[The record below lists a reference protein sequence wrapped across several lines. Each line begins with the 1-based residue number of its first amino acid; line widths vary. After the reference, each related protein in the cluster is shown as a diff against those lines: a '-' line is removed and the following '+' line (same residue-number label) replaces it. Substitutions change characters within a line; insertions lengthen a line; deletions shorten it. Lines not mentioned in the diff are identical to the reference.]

1 MEKINKKVSCF
12 ILLLVVFLLANITK
26 VYASDFSMQLTGDKN
41 TIKPGETITVQV
53 SLKDIEK
60 MSTGVS
66 VFLATIDYDKNV
78 FEQLKED
85 DIKTLNN
92 WSGMM
97 YNEENGK
104 IIVENHNFNEEEKAM
119 FEVVLKAKTEIKED
133 KGSFSIKEAESSMGI
148 TAMKADEAS
157 LVLKVQKDNTMLVII
172 ISSILI
178 LAILAGIIIYFILK
192 KKKGEN

>member
-1 MEKINKKVSCF
+1 MGKINKKVSCF
-12 ILLLVVFLLANITK
+12 ILLLLLILAVGITS
-26 VYASDFSMQLTGDKN
+26 VYAADFGIQLTGSKD
-41 TIKPGETITVQV
+41 TIKPGETITLQV

-60 MSTGVS
+60 MSTGVN

-97 YNEENGK
+97 YNEDNGK
-104 IIVENHNFNEEEKAM
+104 IIVENYNFDEEEKAM
-119 FEVVLKAKTEIKED
+119 FEVLLKAKTETKE
-133 KGSFSIKEAESSMGI
+133 KQGSISIKGAESSMGI

-157 LVLKVQKDNTMLVII
+157 LVVKVQNNNTMLII
-172 ISSILI
+172 IIGSILI
-178 LAILAGIIIYFILK
+178 LAIVEGMVIYFILK

>member
-1 MEKINKKVSCF
+1 MGKINKKVSCF
-12 ILLLVVFLLANITK
+12 ILLLVLILAVGITS
-26 VYASDFSMQLTGDKN
+26 VYAADFGIQLTGSKD
-41 TIKPGETITVQV
+41 TIKPGETITLQV

-60 MSTGVS
+60 MSTGVN

-97 YNEENGK
+97 YNEDNGK
-104 IIVENHNFNEEEKAM
+104 IIVENYNFDEEEKAM
-119 FEVVLKAKTEIKED
+119 FEVLLKAKTETKE
-133 KGSFSIKEAESSMGI
+133 KQGSISIKGAESSMGI

-157 LVLKVQKDNTMLVII
+157 LVVKVQNNNTMLII
-172 ISSILI
+172 IIGSILI
-178 LAILAGIIIYFILK
+178 LAIVVGMVIYFILK

>member
-1 MEKINKKVSCF
+1 MGKINKKVSCF
-12 ILLLVVFLLANITK
+12 ILLLLLILAVGITS
-26 VYASDFSMQLTGDKN
+26 VYAADFGIQLTGSRD
-41 TIKPGETITVQV
+41 TIKPGETITLQV

-60 MSTGVS
+60 MSTGVN

-97 YNEENGK
+97 YNEDNGK
-104 IIVENHNFNEEEKAM
+104 IIVENYNFDEEEKAM
-119 FEVVLKAKTEIKED
+119 FEVLLKAKTETKE
-133 KGSFSIKEAESSMGI
+133 KQGSISIKGAESSMGI
-148 TAMKADEAS
+148 TAMKADESS
-157 LVLKVQKDNTMLVII
+157 LVVKVQNNNTMLII
-172 ISSILI
+172 IIGSILI
-178 LAILAGIIIYFILK
+178 LAIVVGMVIYFILK

>member
-1 MEKINKKVSCF
+1 MGKINKKVSCF
-12 ILLLVVFLLANITK
+12 ILLLLLILAVGITS
-26 VYASDFSMQLTGDKN
+26 VYAADFGIQLTGSKD
-41 TIKPGETITVQV
+41 TIKPGETITLQV

-60 MSTGVS
+60 MSTGVN

-97 YNEENGK
+97 YNEDNGK
-104 IIVENHNFNEEEKAM
+104 IIVENYNFDEEEKAM
-119 FEVVLKAKTEIKED
+119 FEVLLKAKTETKE
-133 KGSFSIKEAESSMGI
+133 KQGSISIKGAESSMGI

-157 LVLKVQKDNTMLVII
+157 LVVKVQNNNTILIII
-172 ISSILI
+172 ISSILV
-178 LAILAGIIIYFILK
+178 LAIVVGMVIYFILK

>member
-1 MEKINKKVSCF
+1 MGKINKKVSCF
-12 ILLLVVFLLANITK
+12 ILLLVLILAVGITS
-26 VYASDFSMQLTGDKN
+26 VYAADFGIQLTGSKD
-41 TIKPGETITVQV
+41 TIKPGETITLQV

-60 MSTGVS
+60 MSTGVN

-97 YNEENGK
+97 YNKDNGK
-104 IIVENHNFNEEEKAM
+104 IIVENYNFDEEEKAM
-119 FEVVLKAKTEIKED
+119 FEVLLKAKTETKE
-133 KGSFSIKEAESSMGI
+133 KQGSISIKGAESSMGI

-157 LVLKVQKDNTMLVII
+157 LVVKVQNNNTMLII
-172 ISSILI
+172 IIGSILI
-178 LAILAGIIIYFILK
+178 LAIVVGMVIYFILK

>member
-1 MEKINKKVSCF
+1 MGKINKKVSCF
-12 ILLLVVFLLANITK
+12 ILLLVLILAVGITS
-26 VYASDFSMQLTGDKN
+26 VYAADFGIQLTGSKD
-41 TIKPGETITVQV
+41 TIKPGETITLQV

-60 MSTGVS
+60 MSTGVN

-97 YNEENGK
+97 YNEDNGK
-104 IIVENHNFNEEEKAM
+104 IIVENYNFDEEEKAM
-119 FEVVLKAKTEIKED
+119 FEVLLKAKTETKE
-133 KGSFSIKEAESSMGI
+133 KQGSISIKGAESSMGI

-157 LVLKVQKDNTMLVII
+157 LVVKVQNNNTMLII
-172 ISSILI
+172 IIGSILI
-178 LAILAGIIIYFILK
+178 LAIGVGMVIYFILK

>member
-1 MEKINKKVSCF
+1 MAKINKKVSCF
-12 ILLLVVFLLANITK
+12 ILLLVLSLAVGITS
-26 VYASDFSMQLTGDKN
+26 VYAADLGIQLTGSKD
-41 TIKPGETITVQV
+41 TIKPGETITLQV

-60 MSTGVS
+60 MSTGVN

-97 YNEENGK
+97 YNEDNGK
-104 IIVENHNFNEEEKAM
+104 IIVENYNFDEEEKAM
-119 FEVVLKAKTEIKED
+119 FEVLLKAKTETKE
-133 KGSFSIKEAESSMGI
+133 KQGSISIKGAESSMGI

-157 LVLKVQKDNTMLVII
+157 LVVKVQNNNTMLII
-172 ISSILI
+172 IIGSILI
-178 LAILAGIIIYFILK
+178 LAIGVGMVIYFILK

>member
-1 MEKINKKVSCF
+1 MGKINKKVSCF
-12 ILLLVVFLLANITK
+12 ILLLLLILAVGITS
-26 VYASDFSMQLTGDKN
+26 VYAADFGIQLTGSKD
-41 TIKPGETITVQV
+41 TIKPGETITLQV

-60 MSTGVS
+60 MSTGVN

-97 YNEENGK
+97 YNEDNGK
-104 IIVENHNFNEEEKAM
+104 IIVENYNFDEEEKAM
-119 FEVVLKAKTEIKED
+119 FEVLLKAKTETKE
-133 KGSFSIKEAESSMGI
+133 KQGSISIKGAESSMGI

-157 LVLKVQKDNTMLVII
+157 LVVKVQNNNTMLII
-172 ISSILI
+172 IIGSILI
-178 LAILAGIIIYFILK
+178 LAIVVGMVIYFILK

>member
-1 MEKINKKVSCF
+1 MGKINKKVSCF
-12 ILLLVVFLLANITK
+12 ILLLLLILAVGITS
-26 VYASDFSMQLTGDKN
+26 VYAADFGIQLTGSRDK
-41 TIKPGETITVQV
+41 IKPGETITLQV

-60 MSTGVS
+60 MSTGVN

-97 YNEENGK
+97 YNEDNGK
-104 IIVENHNFNEEEKAM
+104 IIVENYNFDEEEKAM
-119 FEVVLKAKTEIKED
+119 FEVLLKAKTETKE
-133 KGSFSIKEAESSMGI
+133 KQGSISIKGAESSMGI

-157 LVLKVQKDNTMLVII
+157 LVVKVQNNTMLII
-172 ISSILI
+172 IIGSILI
-178 LAILAGIIIYFILK
+178 LAIVVGMVIYFILK

>member
-1 MEKINKKVSCF
+1 MGKINKKVSCF
-12 ILLLVVFLLANITK
+12 ILLLLLILAVGITS
-26 VYASDFSMQLTGDKN
+26 VYAADFGIQLTGSRD
-41 TIKPGETITVQV
+41 TIKPGETITLQV

-60 MSTGVS
+60 MSTGVN

-97 YNEENGK
+97 YNEDNGK
-104 IIVENHNFNEEEKAM
+104 IIVENYNFDEEEKAM
-119 FEVVLKAKTEIKED
+119 FEVLLKAKTETKE
-133 KGSFSIKEAESSMGI
+133 KQGSISIKGAESSMGI

-157 LVLKVQKDNTMLVII
+157 LVVKVQNNNTMLII
-172 ISSILI
+172 IIGSILI
-178 LAILAGIIIYFILK
+178 LAIVVGMVIYFILK

>member
-1 MEKINKKVSCF
+1 MGKINKKVSCF
-12 ILLLVVFLLANITK
+12 ILFLLLILAVGITS
-26 VYASDFSMQLTGDKN
+26 VYAADFGIQLTGSKD
-41 TIKPGETITVQV
+41 TIKPGETITLQV

-60 MSTGVS
+60 MSTGVN

-97 YNEENGK
+97 YNEDNGK
-104 IIVENHNFNEEEKAM
+104 IIVENYNFDEEEKAM
-119 FEVVLKAKTEIKED
+119 FEVVLKAKTETKE
-133 KGSFSIKEAESSMGI
+133 KQGSISIKGAESSMGI

-157 LVLKVQKDNTMLVII
+157 LVVKVQNNNTMLIII

-178 LAILAGIIIYFILK
+178 LAIVVGIVIYFILK

>member
-1 MEKINKKVSCF
+1 MGKINKKVSCF
-12 ILLLVVFLLANITK
+12 ILLLLLILAVGITS
-26 VYASDFSMQLTGDKN
+26 VYAADFGIQLTGSRD
-41 TIKPGETITVQV
+41 TIKPGETITLQV

-60 MSTGVS
+60 MSTGVN

-78 FEQLKED
+78 FEQVKED
-85 DIKTLNN
+85 DIKTLNK

-97 YNEENGK
+97 YNEDNGK
-104 IIVENHNFNEEEKAM
+104 IIVENYNFDEEEKAI
-119 FEVVLKAKTEIKED
+119 FEVLLKAKTETKE
-133 KGSFSIKEAESSMGI
+133 KQGSISIKGAESSMGI

-157 LVLKVQKDNTMLVII
+157 IVVKVQNNNTMLIII

-178 LAILAGIIIYFILK
+178 LAIVVGIVIYFILK